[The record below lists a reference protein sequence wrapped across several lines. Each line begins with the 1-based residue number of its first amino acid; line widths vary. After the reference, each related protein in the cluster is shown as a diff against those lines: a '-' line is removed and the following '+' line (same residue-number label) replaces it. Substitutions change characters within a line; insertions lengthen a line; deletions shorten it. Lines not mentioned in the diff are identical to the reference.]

1 MSAETSPNQ
10 VPLPEV
16 ERLPRDDEFPP
27 VLPSQKAAAQSKSSA
42 SNNGDGSSF
51 DDDDEPEE
59 RYVEEEVDLDTLP
72 FWERPYYWQ
81 FVGVDMATIPRWQKA
96 WHYSRWVGGKV
107 FFGMEFVGE
116 IVAELLGMNQSRYQ
130 WVIDT
135 MAEDERRARRK
146 KEIQARRDEM
156 IQDGLL
162 EVATKESEEA
172 EGGLVDASDDDA
184 AAAAE
189 GGATAGGNEE
199 GEGA

>member
-1 MSAETSPNQ
+1 M
-10 VPLPEV
+10 
-16 ERLPRDDEFPP
+16 
-27 VLPSQKAAAQSKSSA
+27 
-42 SNNGDGSSF
+42 
-51 DDDDEPEE
+51 
-59 RYVEEEVDLDTLP
+59 
-72 FWERPYYWQ
+72 
-81 FVGVDMATIPRWQKA
+81 
-96 WHYSRWVGGKV
+96 